1 MDFLA
6 KQSAVKV
13 LLEMV
18 SNEVA
23 RPSVEIYQEKKQE
36 IEKEKEK
43 EHAIKIEELITSHEK
58 EVN

>member
-43 EHAIKIEELITSHEK
+43 EHAIKIEELITLHEK